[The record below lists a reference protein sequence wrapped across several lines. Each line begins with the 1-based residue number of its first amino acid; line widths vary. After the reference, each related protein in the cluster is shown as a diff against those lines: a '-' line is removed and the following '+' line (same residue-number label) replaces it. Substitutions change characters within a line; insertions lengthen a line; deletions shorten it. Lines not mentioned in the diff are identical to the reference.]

1 MYRIVIC
8 DDDENCIKLTEEKVR
23 EYCEVHEI
31 DAVITPL
38 SDNDLL
44 MEYIREK
51 RMFDAYILDIQM
63 RTYSGLDIAR
73 QINEVSEEAGIIF
86 LSAYSAYAVEA
97 CGMNVVRYVLKEQ
110 MDKELPLALDGLF
123 KRLESPGGGK
133 EYVISSQRKYV
144 KLAQRDILYLYK
156 EQKNVVFVL
165 KDGREERER
174 TTLQE
179 VYEKL
184 DHAEMFW
191 LDRGVILNLYH
202 VRRVTED
209 RVEMTDGHMLVTNQ
223 AHAADLKRKLHDRW
237 RSML

>member
-23 EYCEVHEI
+23 EYCESHEI
-31 DAVITPL
+31 DVAITSL
-38 SDNDLL
+38 TDNDLL
-44 MEYIREK
+44 MEYISEK

-73 QINEVSEEAGIIF
+73 QINEASEEAGIIF

-110 MDKELPLALDGLF
+110 MDRELPLALDGLF

-165 KDGREERER
+165 RDGGEERER

-179 VYEKL
+179 AYGKL
-184 DHAEMFW
+184 DHAEMCW
-191 LDRGVILNLYH
+191 LDRGVILNLHH
-202 VRRVTED
+202 VRRVTEE
-209 RVEMTDGHMLVTNQ
+209 RVELTDGHVLATTP
-223 AHAADLKRKLHDRW
+223 AHTAELKKKLHERW
-237 RSML
+237 RSVL

>member
-1 MYRIVIC
+1 MYRIAIC
-8 DDDENCIKLTEEKVR
+8 DDDENCLKLTEERVK
-23 EYCEVHEI
+23 EYCQEHEI
-31 DAVITPL
+31 DTVLTPL

-44 MEYIREK
+44 MEYIEEK
-51 RMFDAYILDIQM
+51 RLFDAYILDVQM

-73 QINEVSEEAGIIF
+73 QIKEVAEGAGIIF
-86 LSAYSAYAVEA
+86 LSAYPSYAVEA

-110 MDKELPLALDGLF
+110 MEKELPLALDALF
-123 KRLESPGGGK
+123 RRLESPGGGK
-133 EYVISSQRKYV
+133 DYVISNQRKYV

-179 VYEKL
+179 VYGRLESG
-184 DHAEMFW
+184 EMCW
-191 LDRGVILNLYH
+191 LDRGIILNLHH
-202 VRRVTED
+202 VRRVAED
-209 RVEMTDGHMLVTNQ
+209 RVEMTDGHVLVTNQ
-223 AHAADLKRKLHDRW
+223 AHTAELKKKLHDRW